1 MKVTTITGAEF
12 QKMVRVSSQRLNDNA
27 DFINRLNVFP
37 VPDGDTGTNMSLSF
51 ASGYKYLSDVNSE
64 STGELASAL
73 AKGLLMGAR
82 GNSGVILS
90 QIFRGF
96 HKSVGD
102 KQQLSAQDLTDA
114 ISSGV
119 KMAYKA
125 VMKPQE
131 GTILTVA
138 RKAAEAVRKEVKKTD
153 DCVAIMKVAYEAAEE
168 ALKMTP
174 ELLPVLKEVGV
185 VDSGGQGLVFVYQGF
200 YDALSGNVRPEDE
213 QKHTPSLGEMPEMVG
228 VEHAQSKLNV
238 EDIKNG
244 YCTQIM
250 VRIGRGKQVT
260 QKFDYD
266 TFYNYLADLGD
277 SLLVINDDEVVKVHV
292 HTEYPGKVLS
302 WGQQFG
308 DLQTVKVDNMRW
320 QQEEIII
327 NDKKEEAEAAQPVTN
342 DIAGDYG
349 IVAVASGAGITDI
362 LKSLGATYILSG
374 GQTMN
379 PSTKDIVDAINSTQ
393 AEKVIVLPNNK
404 NILLAADQAATVVDA
419 EVAVVPTASISEAM
433 TALLAFEKTKTLAEN
448 RQDMTDSLQDVTF
461 GKVTNAVRDTTIE
474 GQEIKNGQFM
484 GIIGKKIEIVA
495 ENVQQATVKMIEK
508 MVDED
513 SEIVTILFGAD
524 GSQQEAEAIK
534 DAVLAIDEDLEVEI
548 YEGDQPVYQYMV
560 SVE

>member
-228 VEHAQSKLNV
+228 AEHAQSKLNV

-250 VRIGRGKQVT
+250 VRIGHGKQVT

-266 TFYNYLADLGD
+266 TFYNYLANLGD

>member
-228 VEHAQSKLNV
+228 AEHAQSKLNV

-508 MVDED
+508 MADED

>member
-138 RKAAEAVRKEVKKTD
+138 RKAAEAARKEVKKTD

-228 VEHAQSKLNV
+228 AEHAQSKLNV

>member
-114 ISSGV
+114 ISFGV

-228 VEHAQSKLNV
+228 AEHAQSKLNV

>member
-228 VEHAQSKLNV
+228 AEHAQSKLNV

>member
-102 KQQLSAQDLTDA
+102 KSQLSAQDLTDA

-138 RKAAEAVRKEVKKTD
+138 RKAAEAARKEVKKTD

-228 VEHAQSKLNV
+228 AEHAQSKLNV

-327 NDKKEEAEAAQPVTN
+327 NDKKEEAEATQPVTN

-349 IVAVASGAGITDI
+349 IVAIASGAGITDI

>member
-96 HKSVGD
+96 HKSVGN
-102 KQQLSAQDLTDA
+102 KSQLSAQDLTDA

-138 RKAAEAVRKEVKKTD
+138 RKAAEAARKEVKKTD

-228 VEHAQSKLNV
+228 AEHAQSKLNV

-327 NDKKEEAEAAQPVTN
+327 NDKKEEAEATQPVTN

-349 IVAVASGAGITDI
+349 IVAIASGAGITDI

-433 TALLAFEKTKTLAEN
+433 TALLAFEKTKTLTEN

-534 DAVLAIDEDLEVEI
+534 EAVLAIDEDLEVEI

>member
-228 VEHAQSKLNV
+228 AEHAQSKLNV

-524 GSQQEAEAIK
+524 GGQQEAEAIK

>member
-138 RKAAEAVRKEVKKTD
+138 RKAAEAARKEVKKTD

-228 VEHAQSKLNV
+228 AEHAQSKLNV

-327 NDKKEEAEAAQPVTN
+327 NDKKEEAEATQPVTN

-349 IVAVASGAGITDI
+349 IVAIASGAGITDI

>member
-228 VEHAQSKLNV
+228 AEHAQSKLNV

-495 ENVQQATVKMIEK
+495 ENVQQATVKIIEK

>member
-228 VEHAQSKLNV
+228 AEHAQSKLNV

-327 NDKKEEAEAAQPVTN
+327 NDKKEKAEAAQPVTN

-534 DAVLAIDEDLEVEI
+534 EAVLAIDEDLEVEI

>member
-185 VDSGGQGLVFVYQGF
+185 VDSGGQGLVSVYQGF

-228 VEHAQSKLNV
+228 AEHAQSKLNV

>member
-1 MKVTTITGAEF
+1 
-12 QKMVRVSSQRLNDNA
+12 
-27 DFINRLNVFP
+27 
-37 VPDGDTGTNMSLSF
+37 
-51 ASGYKYLSDVNSE
+51 
-64 STGELASAL
+64 
-73 AKGLLMGAR
+73 
-82 GNSGVILS
+82 
-90 QIFRGF
+90 
-96 HKSVGD
+96 
-102 KQQLSAQDLTDA
+102 
-114 ISSGV
+114 
-119 KMAYKA
+119 
-125 VMKPQE
+125 
-131 GTILTVA
+131 
-138 RKAAEAVRKEVKKTD
+138 
-153 DCVAIMKVAYEAAEE
+153 
-168 ALKMTP
+168 
-174 ELLPVLKEVGV
+174 
-185 VDSGGQGLVFVYQGF
+185 
-200 YDALSGNVRPEDE
+200 
-213 QKHTPSLGEMPEMVG
+213 MVG

>member
-138 RKAAEAVRKEVKKTD
+138 RKAAEAARKEVKKTD

-228 VEHAQSKLNV
+228 AEHAQSKLNV

-349 IVAVASGAGITDI
+349 IVAIASGAGITDI

>member
-138 RKAAEAVRKEVKKTD
+138 RKAAEAARKEVKKTD

-228 VEHAQSKLNV
+228 AEHAQSKLNV

-327 NDKKEEAEAAQPVTN
+327 NDKKEEAEATQPVTN

-349 IVAVASGAGITDI
+349 IVAIASGAGITDI

-513 SEIVTILFGAD
+513 SEIVTILFGTD

>member
-228 VEHAQSKLNV
+228 AEHAQSKLNV

-513 SEIVTILFGAD
+513 SEIVTILFGAN

>member
-102 KQQLSAQDLTDA
+102 KSQLSAQDLTDA

-138 RKAAEAVRKEVKKTD
+138 RKAAEAARKEVKKTD

-228 VEHAQSKLNV
+228 AEHAQSKLNV

-349 IVAVASGAGITDI
+349 IVAIASGAGITDI

>member
-228 VEHAQSKLNV
+228 AEHAQSKLNV

-474 GQEIKNGQFM
+474 GKEIKNGQFM

>member
-138 RKAAEAVRKEVKKTD
+138 RKAAEAARKEVKKTD
-153 DCVAIMKVAYEAAEE
+153 DCVAIMKVTYEAAEE

-228 VEHAQSKLNV
+228 AEHAQSKLNV

-327 NDKKEEAEAAQPVTN
+327 NDKKEEAEASQPVTN

-448 RQDMTDSLQDVTF
+448 RRDMTDSLQDVTF

-474 GQEIKNGQFM
+474 GQKIKNGQFM

>member
-96 HKSVGD
+96 HKSVGN
-102 KQQLSAQDLTDA
+102 KSQLSAQDLTDA

-138 RKAAEAVRKEVKKTD
+138 RKAAEAARKEVKKTD

-228 VEHAQSKLNV
+228 AEHAQSKLNV

-327 NDKKEEAEAAQPVTN
+327 NDKKEEAEATQPVTN

-349 IVAVASGAGITDI
+349 IVAIASGAGITDI

-433 TALLAFEKTKTLAEN
+433 TALLAFEKTKTLIEN

-534 DAVLAIDEDLEVEI
+534 EAVLAIDEDLEVEI

>member
-51 ASGYKYLSDVNSE
+51 SSGYKYLSDVNSE

-228 VEHAQSKLNV
+228 AEHAQSKLNV

-327 NDKKEEAEAAQPVTN
+327 NDKKEETEAAQPVTN

>member
-102 KQQLSAQDLTDA
+102 KSQLSAQNLTDA

-138 RKAAEAVRKEVKKTD
+138 RKAAEAARKEVKKTD

-228 VEHAQSKLNV
+228 AEHAQSKLNV

-327 NDKKEEAEAAQPVTN
+327 NDKKEEAEATQPVTN

-349 IVAVASGAGITDI
+349 IVAIASGAGITDI